1 MVVRPRIYKVSMNT
15 GRKDSG
21 LIFLGKR
28 GIDMKMHRMIR
39 LNRESAREFVR
50 VCSHCDFDID
60 IANGNSSSYI
70 VDAKSML
77 GVIGLDLSTALVV
90 SYDGYNEDL
99 ENFLN
104 GNAAVA

>member
-1 MVVRPRIYKVSMNT
+1 
-15 GRKDSG
+15 
-21 LIFLGKR
+21 
-28 GIDMKMHRMIR
+28 
-39 LNRESAREFVR
+39 
-50 VCSHCDFDID
+50 
-60 IANGNSSSYI
+60 
-70 VDAKSML
+70 ML